1 MRARSLARDVSS
13 KNSGSAAATPE
24 ETRQKL
30 LAAAQAVFVEVGFY
44 DATIRE
50 ICKRAGVNIA
60 LVNYHF
66 GDKLGLYTEVL
77 KSATMISALTMLD
90 RVKDPTADPVDLLR
104 DLITVIMRNMSR
116 TDRPFD
122 ILMQQERLRPTP
134 AMGFLIEQTMRPGY
148 DAMCA
153 LIGRVLQLPADH
165 PRCRLATH
173 SIIGQI
179 KQFGEPECLLSQL
192 DPTILTGKTPE
203 EIADFITNFS
213 LSYLQSDVQRSTLAR
228 TTRNRSDSVRKQK
241 SKVRPM
247 P

>member
-1 MRARSLARDVSS
+1 MNRKNLTRGLSHKSRA
-13 KNSGSAAATPE
+13 SAATVTPE

-66 GDKLGLYTEVL
+66 GDKLGLYTAVL
-77 KSATMISALTMLD
+77 KSATMIPALTMLD
-90 RVKDPTADPVDLLR
+90 RVNDPTADPVDLLR
-104 DLITVIMRNMSR
+104 DLITVIMRSMSR

-134 AMGFLIEQTMRPGY
+134 AMAFLIEETMRPGY
-148 DAMCA
+148 NAMCT
-153 LIGRVLQLPADH
+153 LIGRILQLPADH
-165 PRCRLATH
+165 ARCRLATH

-213 LSYLQSDVQRSTLAR
+213 LSYLQSPPRA
-228 TTRNRSDSVRKQK
+228 TRNRTSTRKQK
-241 SKVRPM
+241 LKVHSGA
-247 P
+247 

>member
-1 MRARSLARDVSS
+1 MRPKNFARDVSD
-13 KNSGSAAATPE
+13 KNLESAAVPPE

-60 LVNYHF
+60 LVNYYF

-77 KSATMISALTMLD
+77 KSATMGSKATMLD
-90 RVKDPTADPVDLLR
+90 KVNDPTADPADLLR
-104 DLITVIMRNMSR
+104 DLITVAMRNMSR
-116 TDRPFD
+116 TAHAFD
-122 ILMQQERLRPTP
+122 ILMQQERLKPTP
-134 AMGFLIEQTMRPGY
+134 AIAFLIEETIRPRY
-148 DAMCA
+148 VAMCI
-153 LIGRVLQLPADH
+153 LIGRILHLPAEH

-179 KQFGEPECLLSQL
+179 KHFGEPERLMSQL
-192 DPTILTGKTPE
+192 DPAMLAGKTPE
-203 EIADFITNFS
+203 EIADFITDFS
-213 LSYLQSDVQRSTLAR
+213 LSYLQSTPLR
-228 TTRNRSDSVRKQK
+228 TTRNRTATRKQK
-241 SKVRPM
+241 SKVHSM

>member
-1 MRARSLARDVSS
+1 MRARGLARDISS

-30 LAAAQAVFVEVGFY
+30 LAAAQEVFVEAGFY

-66 GDKLGLYTEVL
+66 GDKLGLYTAVL

-90 RVKDPTADPVDLLR
+90 RVNDPTADPVDLLR

-134 AMGFLIEQTMRPGY
+134 AVGFLIEQTMRPGY

-179 KQFGEPECLLSQL
+179 KHFGEPERLMSQL
-192 DPTILTGKTPE
+192 DPAMLASKTPE
-203 EIADFITNFS
+203 EIADFITDFS
-213 LSYLQSDVQRSTLAR
+213 LGYLQSDVQRSTPPRA
-228 TTRNRSDSVRKQK
+228 TRNQTSTRKQK
-241 SKVRPM
+241 LKVHSRA
-247 P
+247 